1 MELTFK
7 LNDNRDGLVIT
18 SAKGIKGAMII
29 PSEQELE
36 GRTLPVTGI
45 NAYAFHGCSKMTSVS
60 IPKSVT
66 EIGDNA
72 FEKCS
77 RLASAVI
84 SEHVTKIGEGIFNNC
99 PNLFF
104 VAVKAGNKHYDSRN
118 NCNGIIETG
127 TNTLVAGCLSTTIP
141 DSVTT
146 IGPCAF
152 WGCTSRTSI
161 VIPNSVTEIGW
172 GAFYGCTALTSIVL
186 SDSLTKISDWAFER
200 CHGLSSIAIPDSVTE
215 IGWFAFHSCL
225 NLASVTI
232 SNPATTIGRDAFQN
246 TKMICINTHSDYR
259 NAA

>member
-29 PSEQELE
+29 PSKQELE

-45 NAYAFHGCSKMTSVS
+45 NAYAFRGCSKMTSVS

-77 RLASAVI
+77 RLASVVI
-84 SEHVTKIGEGIFNNC
+84 PEDVTKIGESIFKNC

-104 VAVKAGNKHYDSRN
+104 VVVKAGNKHYDSRN

-172 GAFYGCTALTSIVL
+172 GAFYGCTALTSVVL
-186 SDSLTKISDWAFER
+186 SESLAKIKMPWS
-200 CHGLSSIAIPDSVTE
+200 L
-215 IGWFAFHSCL
+215 FH
-225 NLASVTI
+225 
-232 SNPATTIGRDAFQN
+232 R
-246 TKMICINTHSDYR
+246 HS
-259 NAA
+259 